1 VSVQISSS
9 NFVAVGAPPP
19 HASTSSAPS
28 NADASA
34 TRDAAS
40 QAERKPILTREGVLL
55 DDQLVPLISGSV
67 HYWRLERESWRECLE
82 TLREMGCTL
91 VDVYVPWS
99 VHEQADGTLDFGQR
113 KPELDVVEFLRVA
126 HDLGLYALL
135 RPGPHINAELSG
147 FGLPERVLWDRECQA
162 RSAAG
167 EAVVLPM
174 PPLAFPVPSYASRK
188 LLNEARAWLTSVSER
203 LGPLTWPQGPIV
215 LCQVDNEGALYFRD
229 GVYEQDYHPDSI
241 ARFRR
246 FVEDKYG
253 SLGAA
258 AARYGILAD
267 NFEISAPVRFDAQDS
282 AGLRRHLDWAEYQE
296 SLIADAFAEFRQAMA
311 GAGLE
316 RAPTCHNL
324 PMGES
329 ATPLDP
335 TRLGKVVECLGMDY
349 YHVAA
354 DGTPDAIL
362 KRTSEV
368 ATRADAF
375 DYPAFAVEL
384 AAGFPPFFPPL
395 TEHDNQFAALSCLAA
410 GIRGYNLY
418 MAVERDRWIGAPID
432 RFGVRRPSFDFWA
445 SLNEAVTRTKL
456 YELSRAADV
465 CIVIPR
471 SLHRLERL
479 LHAFG
484 PVSAAAF
491 DVMGLGA
498 YDSCSE
504 QGPFASALF
513 ESESFLRQL
522 LAELTARGISYRVSG
537 NDGAGRAVAEARA
550 SFVVSALGLEPA
562 LWSELVDAAGRGG
575 DLRFGPRFPTTAPD
589 AGDALAGNGS
599 AAERMRLVDTATL
612 HDDVEALAARDDVLR
627 LEAGP
632 GTRTSLFRDRGGAP
646 RVLFVTNAQRTATTA
661 RLAIARIGGTFTE
674 AVDALD
680 GSAFR
685 ATVGALEVPLSPHS
699 VRMLELK

>member
-1 VSVQISSS
+1 ML
-9 NFVAVGAPPP
+9 
-19 HASTSSAPS
+19 H
-28 NADASA
+28 
-34 TRDAAS
+34 
-40 QAERKPILTREGVLL
+40 KPVLTRQGVLL
-55 DDQLVPLISGSV
+55 DGKLVPLISGSV
-67 HYWRLERESWRECLE
+67 HYWRLEPNSWRDCLE
-82 TLREMGCTL
+82 ALHEMGCTL

-99 VHEQADGTLDFGQR
+99 VHELSDGTLDFGKRQ
-113 KPELDVVEFLRVA
+113 PELDVVEFLRIA
-126 HDLGLYALL
+126 HDIGLYALV

-147 FGLPERVLWDRECQA
+147 FGLPQRVLWDRDCQA
-162 RSAAG
+162 RSPAG

-188 LLNEARAWLTSVSER
+188 LLDEACAWLKSVSAL
-203 LGPLTWPQGPIV
+203 LGPLTWPEGPIV

-229 GVYEQDYHPDSI
+229 GVYEQDYHPDSL

-246 FVEDKYG
+246 FVDEKYG
-253 SLGAA
+253 SHGAA
-258 AARYGILAD
+258 ARRYGILAE
-267 NFEISAPVRFDAQDS
+267 NQEISAPVRFDAKDAAS
-282 AGLRRHLDWAEYQE
+282 LCRHLDWAEYQE
-296 SLIADAFAEFRQAMA
+296 SLIADAFAEFRSAMA

-349 YHVAA
+349 YHVAT
-354 DGTPDAIL
+354 DSTPDAIL

-368 ATRADAF
+368 VTRADAF

-395 TEHDNQFAALSCLAA
+395 TEHDNRFAALSCLAA

-445 SLNEAVTRTKL
+445 RLNEAVERTKL

-465 CIVIPR
+465 CVVVPR
-471 SLHRLERL
+471 SLHRLERV

-498 YDSCSE
+498 YDSCYE

-513 ESESFLRQL
+513 ESESFARQL
-522 LAELTARGISYRVSG
+522 LAGLTARGIAYRVSG
-537 NDGAGRAVAEARA
+537 NDGAGRAVGEARA
-550 SFVVSALGLEPA
+550 SFVVSVLGLEQS
-562 LWSELVDAAGRGG
+562 LWQELVDSASRGSRI
-575 DLRFGPRFPTTAPD
+575 DFGPRLPSTTPD
-589 AGDALAGNGS
+589 GDALSASGS
-599 AAERMRLVDTATL
+599 AAERMRLVESANL
-612 HDDVEALAARDDVLR
+612 AGELEALAARADVLR
-627 LEAGP
+627 LDAGQ
-632 GTRTSLFRDRGGAP
+632 GIRTSLFRDRGGAP
-646 RVLFVTNAQRTATTA
+646 RVVFVTNTQRGDALA
-661 RLAIARIGGTFTE
+661 RLEIERIGGTFTE

-699 VRMLELK
+699 VRMLELR